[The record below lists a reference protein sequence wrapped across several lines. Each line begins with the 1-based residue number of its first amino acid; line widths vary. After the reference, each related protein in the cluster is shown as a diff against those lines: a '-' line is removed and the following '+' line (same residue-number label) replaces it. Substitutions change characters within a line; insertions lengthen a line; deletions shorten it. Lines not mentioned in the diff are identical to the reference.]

1 ARGWPSSG
9 RRRRRSASRAVQMAS
24 AAPRGGLAQGL
35 QVPALGE
42 ERRRVAAVLGGAH
55 AARRTR
61 IEPFASGYPGRMS
74 ERHGPR
80 GGGGAAGARRAWLA
94 WWVLLSALFVV
105 LSDSRRVEV
114 LVLAVVVGAIG
125 ATATAMV
132 RSHRD
137 VVLRPEP
144 RWVLHALRGFLAW
157 PGDLV
162 RLARALVVRP
172 EGRIIEER
180 FEATGEDPRD
190 A

>member
-1 ARGWPSSG
+1 
-9 RRRRRSASRAVQMAS
+9 
-24 AAPRGGLAQGL
+24 
-35 QVPALGE
+35 
-42 ERRRVAAVLGGAH
+42 
-55 AARRTR
+55 
-61 IEPFASGYPGRMS
+61 MS
-74 ERHGPR
+74 EHHGPR
-80 GGGGAAGARRAWLA
+80 GGGGASGARRAWLG

-114 LVLAVVVGAIG
+114 LVLAVIVGAIG
-125 ATATAMV
+125 ATATAIV
-132 RSHRD
+132 RSHRN

-172 EGRIIEER
+172 EGRIVEER

-190 A
+190 AARRALAVAGGSLAPNTIVVGIDAERGVLVRHELMGEER